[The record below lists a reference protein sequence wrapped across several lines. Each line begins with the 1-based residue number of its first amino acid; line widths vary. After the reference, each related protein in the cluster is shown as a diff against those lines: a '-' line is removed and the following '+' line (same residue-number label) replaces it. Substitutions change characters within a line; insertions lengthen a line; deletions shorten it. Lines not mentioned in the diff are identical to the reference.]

1 MRVRASGDPVLEAF
15 DSWTLSI
22 GNGDKRDGLVP
33 IPDDMLVEIV
43 PNTPKE
49 QWHEAES
56 RKEFCREIF
65 PQLDKTLTLQAGW
78 MVEQSWPQQTRK
90 LTL

>member
-22 GNGDKRDGLVP
+22 GNGDKRDGLIP

-43 PNTPKE
+43 PNTPKRTM
-49 QWHEAES
+49 A
-56 RKEFCREIF
+56 
-65 PQLDKTLTLQAGW
+65 
-78 MVEQSWPQQTRK
+78 
-90 LTL
+90 